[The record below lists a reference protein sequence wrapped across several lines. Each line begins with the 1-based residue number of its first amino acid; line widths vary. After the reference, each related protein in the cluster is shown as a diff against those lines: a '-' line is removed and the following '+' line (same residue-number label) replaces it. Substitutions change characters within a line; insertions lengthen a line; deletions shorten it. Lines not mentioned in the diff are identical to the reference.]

1 MLTPNFKKIIK
12 IKPSMKVPF
21 NISRFDYW
29 IYGLSLGLCL
39 LLFKQSDLTHTNSS
53 SFAYLHGHFWDFYD
67 YNSSRM
73 GDNNYLPIFY
83 WIFAVW
89 NLPLK
94 LLGLIPEVTN
104 QTWMLST
111 PIQTLWSKT
120 LLTLF
125 FFGAVILVRKISDRI
140 CPLELSSPGHAQTLV
155 PTILFST
162 SPIAIFSVFIFSG
175 YDIFGVFFTLLGLLA
190 YFQKKWKW
198 FVLWFSIAISFKYFA
213 AFIYLPLVLIIEKRF
228 FYLVIYGALGVLF
241 TALQFGMYWHSE
253 VFAGQIF
260 HLVSIKAA
268 ESPTNL
274 RSVIMNLAYCLMCGY
289 LYFSPIDF
297 DVKKGGW
304 YQRAIFACLLSY
316 AFLFSWVKWHPQWI
330 LMITPFICLS
340 FLFIQSQR
348 VLLVLETLGY
358 LGFAIYT
365 MNNWAGNVDN
375 TMVYGGVFGAFLP
388 QTAVLAADL
397 IGRKW
402 MGLSRVLFYL
412 SLYAPVLI
420 MAFEYYYPK
429 KDLGWSFRGCKSD
442 FYLFRL
448 RFLLATYL
456 IIVLTIACLVL
467 G

>member
-1 MLTPNFKKIIK
+1 MRN
-12 IKPSMKVPF
+12 PF

-29 IYGLSLGLCL
+29 IYGLSLGLCF

-53 SFAYLHGHFWDFYD
+53 SFAYLYGHFWDFYD
-67 YNSSRM
+67 YNSFRM

-83 WIFAVW
+83 WIFALW

-120 LLTLF
+120 LLAIF
-125 FFGAVILVRKISDRI
+125 FLGSVVLIRKISDLI
-140 CPLELSSPGHAQTLV
+140 CPLDQSNLGHGQKLV
-155 PTILFST
+155 PMLLFST
-162 SPIAIFSVFIFSG
+162 SPIAIFSIFIFSG

-198 FVLWFSIAISFKYFA
+198 FVIWFSVAISFKYFA
-213 AFIYLPLVLIIEKRF
+213 AFIYLPLVLIIERRF
-228 FYLVIYGALGVLF
+228 LYVLIYGALGLLF
-241 TALQFGMYWHSE
+241 TALQFAMYWHSE
-253 VFAGQIF
+253 VFIGQIF
-260 HLVSIKAA
+260 HLVSVK
-268 ESPTNL
+268 TNDGSAGF
-274 RSVIMNLAYCLMCGY
+274 RPFIINLAYCLMCGY
-289 LYFSPIDF
+289 LYFFPVNFDIDM
-297 DVKKGGW
+297 DKW
-304 YQRAIFACLLSY
+304 YRRAIFACLLSY
-316 AFLFSWVKWHPQWI
+316 AFLFSWVKWHPQWV
-330 LMITPFICLS
+330 LLITPFICLS

-348 VLLVLETLGY
+348 LLLTLETLGY

-375 TMVYGGVFGAFLP
+375 TMVYGGIFGEFIP
-388 QTAVLAADL
+388 QTTTLATDV

-412 SLYAPVLI
+412 SLYAPLLI
-420 MAFEYYYPK
+420 VFFESYFPK
-429 KDLGWSFRGCKSD
+429 KDRGMTFRGLKSD
-442 FYLFRL
+442 NFLFGM
-448 RFLLATYL
+448 RFLFGSYL
-456 IIVLTIACLVL
+456 VMIVTVACLVR